1 MMANVEITFFKD
13 KNTDDNI
20 KEFLNLIHRAGAEVD
35 YLKDKRGDECYV
47 FEVKELEKRSPGR
60 PVKKFTELEFAVL
73 IALLEKN
80 ATTEEIAK
88 QMKKS
93 KKAVEYNKSF
103 LKKSP
108 K

>member
-1 MMANVEITFFKD
+1 MDNVEIVFFKD
-13 KNTDDNI
+13 KNTDENI
-20 KEFLNLIHRAGAEVD
+20 KEFLNLISKTGAEVN
-35 YLKDKRGDECYV
+35 YLKDERGEDCYV
-47 FEVKELEKRSPGR
+47 FEVKEPKKRSPGR

-80 ATTEEIAK
+80 VTTEEIAK

>member
-1 MMANVEITFFKD
+1 MDNIEIVFFKD
-13 KNTDDNI
+13 KNTDENI
-20 KEFLNLIHRAGAEVD
+20 KEFLNLISKTGAEIN
-35 YLKDKRGDECYV
+35 YLKDERSEDCYV
-47 FEVKELEKRSPGR
+47 FEVSEPEKRSPGR